1 MSAILRSLG
10 KAAAVVGVGG
20 FVATECLYDVDA
32 GQRGV
37 VFNRLSGIDQ
47 EPKGEGTHVMVP
59 WFQTPHIIDIRA
71 TPRVISSTTGTKDL
85 QMVNISL
92 RVLARPE
99 EQKVSEIFQKLGPG
113 FHERVLPSIGNE
125 VLKSVVAQYDADQ
138 LLTLREKVSR
148 EISEEMT
155 SRAGEFN
162 LLLDDV
168 SITHLTFNAEFQRAI
183 EHKQVAQQDAERSK
197 FVVLKAEQQRQAAII
212 RAEGESEAAD
222 MISKATKQHGTGLIE
237 MRRID
242 AASDIAATLARSRN
256 VSYIP
261 AGSGGAGGGGGG
273 GGNLL
278 LSLNAS

>member
-1 MSAILRSLG
+1 M
-10 KAAAVVGVGG
+10 GV
-20 FVATECLYDVDA
+20 A
-32 GQRGV
+32 
-37 VFNRLSGIDQ
+37 
-47 EPKGEGTHVMVP
+47 K
-59 WFQTPHIIDIRA
+59 
-71 TPRVISSTTGTKDL
+71 
-85 QMVNISL
+85 
-92 RVLARPE
+92 
-99 EQKVSEIFQKLGPG
+99 IFQRLGVG

-155 SRAGEFN
+155 SRASEFS
-162 LLLDDV
+162 LMLDDV